1 MKHGEQ
7 SEGVG
12 KRAAVTARMQA
23 VARNGNKRKF
33 VKVVFILPNTV
44 HRSIL
49 LCTKV
54 NVVLEQN
61 VYIYKAFGKLAK
73 MSGIFLFF
81 FHCTL
86 DLFIS

>member
-1 MKHGEQ
+1 
-7 SEGVG
+7 
-12 KRAAVTARMQA
+12 MQA

-54 NVVLEQN
+54 NVLERN

-81 FHCTL
+81 FNCTL